1 MNKIKFVDPSVT
13 HVEKKNLNKALKG
26 GWLSFGSY
34 VKNLENK
41 ICKIIKVKNVP
52 IHLEFIKNAKGLYPI
67 DFAIR
72 GAGSHIYSEIL
83 SSIIN

>member
-41 ICKIIKVKNVP
+41 ICKITKVKIV
-52 IHLEFIKNAKGLYPI
+52 
-67 DFAIR
+67 
-72 GAGSHIYSEIL
+72 SQ
-83 SSIIN
+83 